1 MTPLGEGTMKIVVD
15 GVSRHLTDHNLKL
28 RPEEWLMIAQRYGE
42 DVNKVIEMVDALI
55 FRGDRDAAYMVG
67 CYLLDCLRAQ
77 PKDVNLIKLG
87 TTLANALERNLK

>member
-1 MTPLGEGTMKIVVD
+1 MHVFVEGVMYHIN
-15 GVSRHLTDHNLKL
+15 DHNLKL
-28 RPEEWLMIAQRYGE
+28 RPEEWLMVAQRHGE
-42 DVNKVIEMVDALI
+42 DVNKVIEMVDTLM